1 MEIWDLYTQDR
12 GKTGETVCRGA
23 KIPDGRFHLQV
34 HVCIFNGKGQ
44 MLIQLRQKDKQ
55 WYPDLWDYSVGGS
68 AVAGD
73 NSVAAAEREAQ
84 EELGLTIR
92 LQGKAPALTRWYD
105 QTIDDYYILHQ
116 EIQLSELRLQAEEVQ
131 ATRWAS
137 YEEVMALLTEK
148 RFCPNERGMIRLLFE
163 LAEKE
168 AH

>member
-1 MEIWDLYTQDR
+1 M
-12 GKTGETVCRGA
+12 
-23 KIPDGRFHLQV
+23 
-34 HVCIFNGKGQ
+34 
-44 MLIQLRQKDKQ
+44 
-55 WYPDLWDYSVGGS
+55 
-68 AVAGD
+68 
-73 NSVAAAEREAQ
+73 AAAERETQ

-116 EIQLSELRLQAEEVQ
+116 EIQLSELQLQAEEVQ